1 MSYSAVEQ
9 ELAAGTPPEMLCA
22 TCPWD
27 RLCVKPPAM
36 SAAEVEAQIEK
47 AKARDAERDPDGKA
61 MPVGM
66 LMTTLVFAGK
76 SNSGEMCPV
85 FALRLRSPEGRQ
97 LADSVRSSMRQWGE
111 TNKGG
116 AADGQRQ

>member
-1 MSYSAVEQ
+1 MSYDAVEK

-36 SAAEVEAQIEK
+36 SRAEVDAQIEK
-47 AKARDAERDPDGKA
+47 AKARDAENDPDGKA

-66 LMTTLVFAGK
+66 LMTTLVFAGR
-76 SNSGEMCPV
+76 STTGEMCPV
-85 FALRLRSPEGRQ
+85 FARRLRSPEGRH
-97 LADSVRSSMRQWGE
+97 LADTIRASMQQWGDTRGVE
-111 TNKGG
+111 
-116 AADGQRQ
+116 DGQRQ